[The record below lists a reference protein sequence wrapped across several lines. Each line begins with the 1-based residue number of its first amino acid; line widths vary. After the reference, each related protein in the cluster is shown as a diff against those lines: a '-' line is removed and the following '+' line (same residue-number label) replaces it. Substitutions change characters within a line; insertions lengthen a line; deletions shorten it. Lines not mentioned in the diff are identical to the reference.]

1 MQVLTLFSN
10 DLAGFQ
16 MFPNAGFQH
25 VYAVVTILDD
35 SKILLYDFYYNVLKN
50 QYGTKCELIYT
61 DTDSF
66 LLEIQT
72 DDVYKDMEGSK
83 YHFDTSDYPKGHPP
97 YSSANKNVL
106 GKTEDEING
115 MSIVECVC
123 LRRKMYS
130 NLTENK
136 NIKTSKGTKHKW

>member
-1 MQVLTLFSN
+1 
-10 DLAGFQ
+10 

-25 VYAVVTILDD
+25 VYAVMTILDD

-115 MSIVECVC
+115 TSIVECVC
-123 LRRKMYS
+123 LRRKNVFQS
-130 NLTENK
+130 HGEQKHQNVK
-136 NIKTSKGTKHKW
+136 RHKT